1 MSYHLA
7 DAGIAGQDVG
17 VLNDG
22 QSGGSGG
29 GDLQHTAPLG
39 KVCTVLLVLCAAL
52 RQPVQTCTHT
62 NSSVRSNTTGCS
74 AKFFEVLR
82 ERVFLTPPTLSG
94 GLSICSSKGHN
105 TFVHLKKT
113 ENNGAHVE
121 LLSVSQVR
129 QFCF

>member
-39 KVCTVLLVLCAAL
+39 KVSTVLLVLSTAL
-52 RQPVQTCTHT
+52 IEPIQT
-62 NSSVRSNTTGCS
+62 
-74 AKFFEVLR
+74 
-82 ERVFLTPPTLSG
+82 
-94 GLSICSSKGHN
+94 
-105 TFVHLKKT
+105 
-113 ENNGAHVE
+113 
-121 LLSVSQVR
+121 
-129 QFCF
+129 